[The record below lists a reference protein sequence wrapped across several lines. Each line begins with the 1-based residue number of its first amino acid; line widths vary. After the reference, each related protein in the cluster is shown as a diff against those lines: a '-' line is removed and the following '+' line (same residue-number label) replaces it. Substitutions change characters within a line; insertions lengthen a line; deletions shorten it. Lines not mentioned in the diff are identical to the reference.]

1 MSGNQLTREQVAQIE
16 LGKTEIRPWLARIV
30 VVIFLA
36 TTVLPSCLHIA
47 IEIAKRQTYRL
58 PTAAA
63 ETQTLA
69 ALPNPHSSAP
79 GMSQASRLADLTG
92 LVPSGQQL
100 RDFEDRLNETS
111 LITRSLAPWVGWV
124 IKGIL
129 RGGDEQAYFGRDGWL
144 FYRQSVDS
152 VTGSGFLTSKWRHER
167 LRTADPSSPLPQP
180 DPLKALVQFHR
191 QLAARGISLV
201 VIPAPGKETLYPEK
215 LAPLWNGL
223 RTAAQNA
230 SFDTLKSELAKAGVS
245 VFDPTPVL
253 VEMKQRSGED
263 VYLKTD
269 THWAPPAMEEVAKQL
284 ATWLRSHGLA
294 YPSGSVNC
302 RIHKQTVRST
312 GDIAAMLN
320 LPKHQRFFPPE
331 TVQTTRVLTEDGR
344 PWEPDASSPV
354 LLMGDSFCNIY
365 SLAEMGWGDSAGFAE
380 HLSLALGQ
388 PIDRLVINAGGA
400 YTARQELVR
409 QLASGRDRLAGKRV
423 VLYQFAARELAFGDW
438 KLFDLPPPSRRPG
451 ETSIVDGE
459 WVVQGSL
466 DAIGRLPKPGS
477 VPYKDCLVAIHLTR
491 VRGPSPG
498 ALKEELL
505 VYTLGMRDNRW
516 LPVSS
521 VPVGASVRCRLR
533 DWAQVEKQYGSY
545 NRAELDDLDLLSLPT
560 FWAEEVT
567 P

>member
-47 IEIAKRQTYRL
+47 IEIAKRQTDRL

-100 RDFEDRLNETS
+100 RAFEDRLNETS

-215 LAPLWNGL
+215 LAPRWNGL
-223 RTAAQNA
+223 SSAVQNP
-230 SFDTLKSELAKAGVS
+230 SFDLFKTELVKAGIW
-245 VFDPTPVL
+245 VFDPAPL
-253 VEMKQRSGED
+253 LLEMKRRSGKD

-269 THWAPPAMEEVAKQL
+269 THWAPPAMEGVARQL
-284 ATWLRSHGLA
+284 ATWLRDRGLA
-294 YPSGSVNC
+294 PAPGHMNY
-302 RIHKQTVRST
+302 RTREQTVCGT
-312 GDIAAMLN
+312 GDIVTMLN
-320 LPKHQRFFPPE
+320 LPKQQRFFPSE
-331 TVQTTRVLTEDGR
+331 TVRTARVLR
-344 PWEPDASSPV
+344 PEGNPWQPDASAPV

-400 YTARQELVR
+400 FSTRQELVR

-438 KLFDLPPPSRRPG
+438 KLLDLPATSAPPPQTSAG
-451 ETSIVDGE
+451 EDL
-459 WVVQGSL
+459 VVQARVS
-466 DAIGRLPKPGS
+466 AMARLPQPGS
-477 VPYKDCLVAIHLTR
+477 VPYKECLLAIHLTQ
-491 VRGPSPG
+491 VRRSSPG
-498 ALKEELL
+498 SAIKDELL
-505 VYTLGMRDNRW
+505 VYALGMRDNRW

-521 VPVGASVRCRLR
+521 LPVGAEVRCRLC
-533 DWAQVEKQYGSY
+533 DWAKVEQKYGTY
-545 NRAELDDLDLLSLPT
+545 NRAELDSLDLLSLPT
-560 FWAEEVT
+560 FWAEEIVR
-567 P
+567 